1 MTEIHLI
8 KVIVYI
14 SFCDI
19 LKMKQQS
26 GDDDAFNMKLVLLGD
41 GNVGKTSLLI
51 SYNTDV
57 FPQDYVPTIFDNY
70 MATIKY
76 NDHLVKMWL
85 W

>member
-1 MTEIHLI
+1 
-8 KVIVYI
+8 
-14 SFCDI
+14 
-19 LKMKQQS
+19 
-26 GDDDAFNMKLVLLGD
+26 MKLVLLGD